1 MDLEQIQHIVK
12 YVEDN
17 FHRNI
22 PIEELEDIGCYSY
35 RNLHRVFQNIFKETL
50 GAFQKRLK
58 LENGYKK
65 LIYTSDT
72 ITDIAYSI
80 GFESLQAFTKSF
92 KKQFQISP
100 TEARSNK
107 LKIFESFL
115 NDVQNKPLIQPEI
128 VYLNPI
134 KIYYQS
140 IKTSNY
146 NNDEIEKHWDK
157 IDQLFHKNNRVSYY
171 GIIVDQPLITIEK
184 HCRYEACVTEY
195 PNDKSYLTKEI
206 LGGKYAKYIHKGDYE
221 HIEDTYR
228 MIYKDWLFNA
238 KLEFDSSPVIEHYL
252 IHDFDTDEKDSLITE
267 ILFPLKKL

>member
-1 MDLEQIQHIVK
+1 MDLEKIQHIIK

-100 TEARSNK
+100 TEARINK

-115 NDVQNKPLIQPEI
+115 NEAQNKPLIQPEI
-128 VYLNPI
+128 VYINAI

-157 IDQLFHKNNRVSYY
+157 IDQLFHKNKRVSYY

-184 HCRYEACVTEY
+184 HCRYEACITEF
-195 PNDKSYLTKEI
+195 PNDKAYLTKEI
-206 LGGKYAKYIHKGDYE
+206 LGRKYAKYIHKGNYE

-228 MIYKDWLFNA
+228 MIYKDWLLNS
-238 KLEFDSSPVIEHYL
+238 KLEFDNSPVIEHYL
-252 IHDFDTDEKDSLITE
+252 IHDFDTAEKDNFITE
-267 ILFPLKKL
+267 ILFPLKKM

>member
-35 RNLHRVFQNIFKETL
+35 RNLQRVFQNIFEETL

-65 LIYTSDT
+65 LIYTSD
-72 ITDIAYSI
+72 IVTDIAFSV

-100 TEARSNK
+100 TEARNNK

-115 NDVQNKPLIQPEI
+115 HDVQNKPLIQPEI

-134 KIYYQS
+134 QIYYQS

-146 NNDEIEKHWDK
+146 NNYEIEKHWDK
-157 IDQLFHKNNRVSYY
+157 IDQIFHKNNRVSYY

-206 LGGKYAKYIHKGDYE
+206 LGRKYAKYIHKGDYE
-221 HIEDTYR
+221 QIEDTYR
-228 MIYKDWLFNA
+228 MIYKDWLLKA

-267 ILFPLKKL
+267 ILFPLKKI